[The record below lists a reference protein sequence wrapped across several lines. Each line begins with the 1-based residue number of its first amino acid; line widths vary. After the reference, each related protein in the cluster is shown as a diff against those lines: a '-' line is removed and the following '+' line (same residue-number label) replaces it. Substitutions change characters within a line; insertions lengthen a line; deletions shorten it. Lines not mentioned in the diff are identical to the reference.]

1 MGETKLA
8 QNISFLLEGG
18 VNKNL
23 DLMVGETKLALN
35 IGCLLVN

>member
-23 DLMVGETKLALN
+23 DLMGETKLALN